1 MKSKLQF
8 KHIYVTYNKV
18 DAVHDLNL
26 EINSGELFVLVGA
39 SGCGKTTTLKMVNSL
54 QTPTKGQILYKNQDI
69 SKFPLRKMR
78 QNIGYVFQ
86 NIALFP
92 NMTILENAAIQ
103 LRAKNV
109 SLSKAKPIVT
119 RLMQKVGLDPKT
131 YLNRMPSELSGG
143 QQQRVGIV
151 RALAADPDIIL
162 MDEPFSALDPISR
175 EKLQDLVLNLYH
187 ELHKTIIFVTHDMN
201 EAIRLGT
208 RIGVM
213 EHGHLLQ
220 VGTADDIVTHP
231 ANKAVAAMFHNQ
243 RSANIADMIAGGFYK
258 LVDHPNDQQ
267 YICVDKGI
275 SIPQL
280 AEKLKS
286 NPIIFEGKYLITTKD
301 LLSFISEN

>member
-231 ANKAVAAMFHNQ
+231 ANKTVAAMFHNQ

>member
-39 SGCGKTTTLKMVNSL
+39 SGCGKTTTLKMVNRL

-151 RALAADPDIIL
+151 RALAADPDTIL

-175 EKLQDLVLNLYH
+175 EKLQDLVLNLYR

-231 ANKAVAAMFHNQ
+231 ANKTVAAMFHNQ
-243 RSANIADMIAGGFYK
+243 RSANIADMIAGGFYR